1 MTIAIA
7 WLLMAAQAGSALP
20 SPPDASAARTMAEAS
35 IVAEA
40 QTFMAAYAEELRRG
54 DRAAIASRYD
64 RGGAWLLGH
73 GEKSFSTWAA
83 LAARYAGPEW
93 QPPASFVWRDL
104 TYLPAGPEAVI
115 VIGRFEW
122 GPANGRPPLNFSYT
136 AMLVRQDGQLR
147 IRLEDESGA
156 RPATN

>member
-1 MTIAIA
+1 MSLGIAF
-7 WLLMAAQAGSALP
+7 LLMAAQAGPA
-20 SPPDASAARTMAEAS
+20 SPASDASARRTVEDAP

-40 QTFMAAYAEELRRG
+40 RIFMDAYADELRRG
-54 DRAAIASRYD
+54 DRAAIAARYD
-64 RGGAWLLGH
+64 RGGAWLLGE

-83 LAARYAGPEW
+83 LAARYAGPQW
-93 QPPASFVWRDL
+93 QPPVSFAWRDL
-104 TYLPAGPEAVI
+104 TYLPAGPESVI

-122 GPANGRPPLNFSYT
+122 GPAANRPPLNFSYT

-156 RPATN
+156 RPAAN